1 MGKALIPAQ
10 RRQLI
15 QDFLRSRH
23 VVSSAALSDLLGASE
38 ATIRRDLEWLEAQGF
53 LERTHGGA
61 ILSRPLPAEPPYASS
76 EQTHPEEKRWIGR
89 AAASLVE
96 SGDTVFINSGT
107 TTAEVL
113 RHVWRRDDLDGVT
126 VVTNHAGAVL
136 EAPDGRFE
144 IMILGGIFRPRSHSV
159 VGVAAVECLRQIYAS
174 KCIIGVD
181 GISVRH
187 HLTTPVGAEAEI
199 AKVMIERTQGSV
211 VIVADHSKWGVVS
224 NFQVARLE
232 QVHMLVVD
240 EGMGPKAIAELSAH
254 SIRVITAGPVAGAER
269 EWPPLAREGK
279 G

>member
-1 MGKALIPAQ
+1 MGKALIPAE
-10 RRQLI
+10 RRQRI
-15 QDFLRSRH
+15 QDLLRSHH
-23 VVSSAALSDLLGASE
+23 VVSSAALSGLLGASE
-38 ATIRRDLEWLEAQGF
+38 ATIRRDLEWLEAQGL

-61 ILSRPLPAEPPYASS
+61 ILSRSLSSEPPYVSS
-76 EQTHPEEKRWIGR
+76 EQTHPDEKRWIGR

-107 TTAEVL
+107 TAAEVL
-113 RHVWRRDDLDGVT
+113 RHVWQRDDLERVT
-126 VVTNHAGAVL
+126 VVTNHVGAVL

-144 IMILGGIFRPRSHSV
+144 IMLLGGLFRPRSHSV
-159 VGVAAVECLRQIYAS
+159 VGVSAVESLRQVYAS

-181 GISVRH
+181 GLSIRH

-199 AKVMIERTQGSV
+199 AKVMIERTQGKV

-240 EGMGPKAIAELSAH
+240 EGMDSKAISELGTR
-254 SIRVITAGPVAGAER
+254 SIRVITAGPDAGSER
-269 EWPPLAREGK
+269 EWPPTAPGGGE
-279 G
+279 